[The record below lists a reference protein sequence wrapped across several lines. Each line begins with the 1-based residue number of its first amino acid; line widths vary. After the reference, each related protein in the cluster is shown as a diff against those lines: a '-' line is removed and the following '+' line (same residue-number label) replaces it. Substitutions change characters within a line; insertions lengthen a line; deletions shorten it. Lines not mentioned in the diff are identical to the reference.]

1 MLADKDFVVAGA
13 VEPFD
18 EFEVALE
25 TKRGV
30 FARAMEWRHENTE
43 FHRDVSPFA
52 EIGRSRPLFLF
63 RCP

>member
-30 FARAMEWRHENTE
+30 FAGAMEWRHENAE
-43 FHRDVSPFA
+43 FHRDGSPFA
-52 EIGRSRPLFLF
+52 DVGCFRPLFLF
-63 RCP
+63 YWP